1 MHICCTTVH
10 VCIHSCKRTR
20 VCVCVSRVL
29 RVCVRACVCVF
40 VYARMCVCVHVLRA
54 CVYICVAC
62 VRMCRV
68 CCARILII
76 ILRVCIRT
84 QPPRLRY
91 CLHMHCIVTLPHTHC
106 RQSRARTHIR
116 THARSAAGSAA
127 CARTYMYEYTRALD
141 QCIAA
146 ARPHEVLV
154 LPAQLRSRASS
165 SVIMHMTHT
174 QRRQNQVRSR
184 DHQSPT

>member
-1 MHICCTTVH
+1 M
-10 VCIHSCKRTR
+10 
-20 VCVCVSRVL
+20 CVCVA
-29 RVCVRACVCVF
+29 CVACVCVY
-40 VYARMCVCVHVLRA
+40 VCVCAHVCMCVACVCVYM
-54 CVYICVAC
+54 CSTCSC
-62 VRMCRV
+62 VRMCRVHV